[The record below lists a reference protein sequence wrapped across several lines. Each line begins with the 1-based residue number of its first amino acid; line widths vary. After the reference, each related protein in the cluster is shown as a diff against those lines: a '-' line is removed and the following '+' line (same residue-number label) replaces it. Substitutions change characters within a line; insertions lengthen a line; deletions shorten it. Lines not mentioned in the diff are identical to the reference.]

1 MQQQIVLEP
10 DSTTPAG
17 AAAAAAA
24 AGGTAGSGDASNLP
38 LEIQRGL
45 MRAGIPIIGS
55 AAAVRAMAEG
65 LGQGDLFQGA
75 AGPSA
80 AAAAEAAAAAVM
92 PAKQVLPS
100 AARKRVLDRAVKQWL
115 TTYNGDL
122 LAGWQIRPKVN
133 RHGYGCYG
141 RAGWSVSGWV
151 RGGVPQ
157 RVHAAKGSTSG
168 SQSVSQ
174 QWLII
179 VTGGNGWL

>member
-24 AGGTAGSGDASNLP
+24 AGGAAGSGDASNLP

-65 LGQGDLFQGA
+65 LGRGDLFQGA

-80 AAAAEAAAAAVM
+80 AAAAAV

-100 AARKRVLDRAVKQWL
+100 AARKRVLDKAVKQWL
-115 TTYNGDL
+115 TTYNGDPL
-122 LAGWQIRPKVN
+122 SGWQVRPKVK
-133 RHGYGCYG
+133 RRECGCY
-141 RAGWSVSGWV
+141 V
-151 RGGVPQ
+151 RVQGVF
-157 RVHAAKGSTSG
+157 A
-168 SQSVSQ
+168 
-174 QWLII
+174 
-179 VTGGNGWL
+179 

>member
-10 DSTTPAG
+10 DSTSPAG

-24 AGGTAGSGDASNLP
+24 GGAAGSGDASNLP

-65 LGQGDLFQGA
+65 LGRGDLFQGA

-80 AAAAEAAAAAVM
+80 AAAAAAV
-92 PAKQVLPS
+92 PAKQVQPS
-100 AARKRVLDRAVKQWL
+100 AARKRVLNKAVKQWL
-115 TTYNGDL
+115 TTYNGDP
-122 LAGWQIRPKVN
+122 LAGWQIRPKVK

-141 RAGWSVSGWV
+141 RAGWSVSGWLG
-151 RGGVPQ
+151 GGVP
-157 RVHAAKGSTSG
+157 
-168 SQSVSQ
+168 
-174 QWLII
+174 
-179 VTGGNGWL
+179 